1 MSTDSK
7 RSEVLY
13 KRVTQPHGQG
23 EEVILQVKAI
33 DVDKAFEIFRELK
46 EEMGVE

>member
-1 MSTDSK
+1 MSTDPR

-13 KRVTQPHGQG
+13 KKIIQPHGQG
-23 EEVILQVKAI
+23 EEVILQVKAV
-33 DVDKAFEIFRELK
+33 DVEKAFEIFRELK

>member
-1 MSTDSK
+1 MAESR

-13 KRVTQPHGQG
+13 KKVTFPDARG
-23 EEVILQVKAI
+23 EEVILQVKA
-33 DVDKAFEIFRELK
+33 VDIEKAFEIFKELK